1 MELFSINK
9 FLYQLQ
15 VSFSYLL
22 IIYHQLA
29 GHMLRNRLQWR
40 KYLLVLLTRA
50 WREAGIESKS

>member
-9 FLYQLQ
+9 FLNQSR

-29 GHMLRNRLQWR
+29 GHMLRNRPAT
-40 KYLLVLLTRA
+40 KKEFV
-50 WREAGIESKS
+50 GIIDQSLKRGWH

>member
-9 FLYQLQ
+9 LLYQLK

-29 GHMLRNRLQWR
+29 ARMLRNRPAM
-40 KYLLVLLTRA
+40 KKVFV
-50 WREAGIESKS
+50 GIIDQSLKRGWH

>member
-9 FLYQLQ
+9 FLNQSR

-29 GHMLRNRLQWR
+29 GHMLRNRPAT
-40 KYLLVLLTRA
+40 KKEFV
-50 WREAGIESKS
+50 GIIDQSLKRGWHWK